1 MAIKTRG
8 LSNEYGH
15 EMTLEEFKRWLK
27 KFDSDRDGRISREEL
42 QDAVRFT
49 GGWFSTWK
57 HRRAVNDADADGN
70 GFIDEKEMNNLIE
83 FAQRTLGVKIVA
95 Y

>member
-8 LSNEYGH
+8 LSKDGCR
-15 EMTLEEFKRWLK
+15 EMTAEEFKRWLK
-27 KFDSDRDGRISREEL
+27 KFDSDRDGKISREEL

-70 GFIDEKEMNNLIE
+70 GFIDDVEMNNLLE
-83 FAQRTLGVKIVA
+83 FAQRTLGMKIVA
-95 Y
+95 F